1 MDSFDIS
8 SLDSF
13 IKKYKE
19 DIKGKLDSLQLNSK
33 TIANQSDLVCMVLDY
48 SLNIKGSSKQS
59 KKYKIKNESNHL
71 PDLIMKSNANRSLTL
86 ERPVSESN
94 ENNSDEDSNID
105 DSLYRASQGDI
116 NDFIRDMVY
125 TFIDNAF
132 VVERISRVSTSG
144 LLLNGK
150 IRVYIFSTKNF
161 IEVEITSEENFA
173 LLKRIVL
180 NKLENAVNLS
190 IHYHTPDA
198 YEFRL
203 SSNKLPLM
211 NQPPILD
218 TENVIEF
225 GKDMVCFVEK
235 QNYISSTSGIFDI
248 KPKKLYGAIISNS
261 EESKINLKVYIKLDV
276 NNISSTIIQ
285 MSTENSLKNV
295 LEKIAS
301 KKRLNYRNIE
311 LYFFV
316 EHSENGDNEDMDN
329 AISMDM
335 ELKYLSTFELDLYFK
350 KFPDMPDYLMSY
362 SQSYRINLNNNT
374 NVRKSRLSSDD
385 DKNVQEFVFNDVSAG
400 VYKEFEVVKIKRSK
414 TKVERVLGIDM
425 YNLYNEFPKNNSK
438 NIAQLFT
445 FHNKIKKPL
454 RKIKDVKNCDY
465 VTNNSFFI
473 EFVSDGKKKQVIYE
487 VKSINV
493 RNEIVGKLKYLI
505 VSLLYN
511 IHIENESKQKIV
523 FKNEINIV
531 KVLDKINVYISFYI
545 IPLLLINLKCY

>member
-235 QNYISSTSGIFDI
+235 QNYISYTYLFLILFQ
-248 KPKKLYGAIISNS
+248 L
-261 EESKINLKVYIKLDV
+261 L
-276 NNISSTIIQ
+276 
-285 MSTENSLKNV
+285 SLS
-295 LEKIAS
+295 A
-301 KKRLNYRNIE
+301 
-311 LYFFV
+311 
-316 EHSENGDNEDMDN
+316 
-329 AISMDM
+329 
-335 ELKYLSTFELDLYFK
+335 LS
-350 KFPDMPDYLMSY
+350 
-362 SQSYRINLNNNT
+362 
-374 NVRKSRLSSDD
+374 
-385 DKNVQEFVFNDVSAG
+385 
-400 VYKEFEVVKIKRSK
+400 
-414 TKVERVLGIDM
+414 
-425 YNLYNEFPKNNSK
+425 
-438 NIAQLFT
+438 
-445 FHNKIKKPL
+445 
-454 RKIKDVKNCDY
+454 
-465 VTNNSFFI
+465 
-473 EFVSDGKKKQVIYE
+473 
-487 VKSINV
+487 
-493 RNEIVGKLKYLI
+493 
-505 VSLLYN
+505 
-511 IHIENESKQKIV
+511 
-523 FKNEINIV
+523 
-531 KVLDKINVYISFYI
+531 
-545 IPLLLINLKCY
+545 